1 MKKMK
6 NPTTKTLE
14 QTNHHNNEFTDMHD
28 DHYLEQF
35 IEETLDAI
43 DYEVL
48 DNELWLSEQYI

>member
-1 MKKMK
+1 
-6 NPTTKTLE
+6 
-14 QTNHHNNEFTDMHD
+14 MHD